1 LKTYFDKQHVVRS
14 PAGGQEGKKLVGQK
28 EEMLTGKVL
37 LGSQGIQKRESYVE
51 VLMGKKTNEGSKIP
65 TMVMEGRSSAVAGE
79 LTIGNQN
86 ADEGETRLILESAKD
101 KVPLFAPGD
110 RAIPN
115 TDAISS
121 RLGRKYPAIKG
132 DFNIF
137 KEGDRQLYA

>member
-14 PAGGQEGKKLVGQK
+14 PVGGQEGKKLVGQK

-37 LGSQGIQKRESYVE
+37 LGSRGIQKRESCGGVDGE
-51 VLMGKKTNEGSKIP
+51 ENQWSKIP

-121 RLGRKYPAIKG
+121 CLGRKYPAIKG